1 MTDPIDAGATE
12 GTTPPEDSLET
23 GQPRPPVPAVNP
35 TQARAATA
43 VRSGPK
49 WETEARDR
57 IRSAIKRFSR
67 PLSDLVARDANE
79 GLDRERSDRWCAR

>member
-1 MTDPIDAGATE
+1 MTDPIDVGTTE
-12 GTTPPEDSLET
+12 GANPPEDSLET
-23 GQPRPPVPAVNP
+23 GQPRAPVPAVSP

-57 IRSAIKRFSR
+57 IRSAVKRFSR
-67 PLSDLVARDANE
+67 PLADLVARDAN
-79 GLDRERSDRWCAR
+79 